1 MSNARS
7 KIIIVDDN
15 IANLDQ
21 GRNILKVFY
30 EVYPAASA
38 NKLFE
43 ILENITPSLILMDI
57 DMPSI
62 NGFEAMKKLK
72 SDPRFSDVPVIFLTA
87 KSDVDSER
95 EGFDLGAVDYVA
107 KPFSTP
113 LLLKRIENQLLIVRK
128 TNDLLATQSELKKY
142 SSNLEKMV
150 SEKTEE
156 VLELQEAILSTVADI
171 VEFRDRSTG
180 EHIAKTQFF
189 MKTMLDEIMQGDNEN
204 SEIISGWDQNLFLQS
219 TLLHDVG
226 KITISDLILNKPG
239 ILTPEEFEIMKTHVS
254 AGVDIIERVI
264 KRTKEHAF
272 LDYSLLVIG
281 THHEKWD
288 GSGYPIGLAGKNIPL
303 EGRLMSIVD
312 VYDACISDRPYK
324 KAFTHEA
331 ASSIIENGAGAH
343 FDPALVDA
351 FKGVKDIFAQ
361 FM

>member
-331 ASSIIENGAGAH
+331 ASSIIENGAGTH